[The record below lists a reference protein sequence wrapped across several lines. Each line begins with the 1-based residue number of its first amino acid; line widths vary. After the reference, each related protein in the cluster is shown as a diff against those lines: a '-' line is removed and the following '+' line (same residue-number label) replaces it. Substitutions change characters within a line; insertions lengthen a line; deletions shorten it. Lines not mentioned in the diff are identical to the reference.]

1 MKAPYFDPFHALRRA
16 YTKPRP
22 FYGAVLGERRGKDFD
37 SLDRAEQIAQD
48 AMVRNLAEHHCSEL
62 SKYAFEIVWCDDPDR
77 VETAIRAHHLHLCAN
92 VSGRKPPLRFFAEA
106 AYRWR
111 RGARRVRGLRSDVDW
126 ARELNADRRTVA
138 GWRRGAA
145 VQLNESFRSGVAAA
159 SPVLRER
166 GLVFEQQ

>member
-22 FYGAVLGERRGKDFD
+22 FYGAGLGERRGKDFD

-77 VETAIRAHHLHLCAN
+77 VETAIRAHHLQMCAN
-92 VSGRKPPLRFFAEA
+92 RSGRKPPLRFFAEA
-106 AYRWR
+106 SYRWR
-111 RGARRVRGLRSDVDW
+111 RGARRVRGLRSDIDW
-126 ARELNADRRTVA
+126 ARELDVDRRTIA
-138 GWRRGAA
+138 AWRREAIS
-145 VQLNESFRSGVAAA
+145 QLRGFFHSGIAIV
-159 SPVLRER
+159 SSVLRRR
-166 GLVFEQQ
+166 GLVP